1 MKIIFALIYIF
12 LVSINTFALEE
23 QRVTGFASCQ
33 KTGDLKILAIQDA
46 MEKCHSPILRITEW
60 VEKSTPC
67 SGLGPVEWDGL
78 SIEAVFAC
86 QHAGADRQVVT
97 NGSARDFRP
106 YAFEEAMNQAT
117 DSAKKICHS
126 DVKLIH
132 HNSATSG
139 CLEGVC
145 TVNVRALFECLFLT
159 SDNPNVERNNKKI
172 NLPCCSPHLQSAKE
186 RVHHRVRRQQ
196 TELFSES
203 QEQ

>member
-23 QRVTGFASCQ
+23 QRVTGFASCR

-46 MEKCHSPILRITEW
+46 MGKCYSPILRITEW
-60 VEKSTPC
+60 VERSTPC
-67 SGLGPVEWDGL
+67 SGLGSAEGDGL

-86 QHAGADRQVVT
+86 KHTGVGGQVVT

-117 DSAKKICHS
+117 DSSKKLCHS

-132 HNSATSG
+132 HNSESSG
-139 CLEGVC
+139 CIEGVC
-145 TVNVRALFECLFLT
+145 TVNIHALFECLF
-159 SDNPNVERNNKKI
+159 
-172 NLPCCSPHLQSAKE
+172 
-186 RVHHRVRRQQ
+186 
-196 TELFSES
+196 
-203 QEQ
+203 